1 MPIQGG
7 AKRGQR
13 LLDLEGELCLKGGR
27 FLKSAM
33 ASVIFN
39 EVERPSIDVV

>member
-13 LLDLEGELCLKGGR
+13 RLDLEGELCLKGGR

-33 ASVIFN
+33 ASVIFIA
-39 EVERPSIDVV
+39 VDRPSIDLV